1 MNGLSLAFLG
11 DAYYELMIRKY
22 LLNQGI
28 TKVDLLHKAKV
39 KYSSSV
45 AQAKI
50 MNYFLKEEILN
61 EAEMD
66 AFKLGRNAAHFG
78 RKNID
83 IVTYQQATGFE
94 SLIGYLSQND
104 EVRCNTL
111 IDKGIEFIKLGEA
124 HGEKLTK

>member
-11 DAYYELMIRKY
+11 DAYYELMIRQH
-22 LLNQGI
+22 LLKQGI
-28 TKVDLLHKAKV
+28 TKVDLLHKEKV

-45 AQAKI
+45 AQSKI
-50 MNYFLKEEILN
+50 MNYFLQENILN
-61 EAEMD
+61 AAELD

-94 SLIGYLSQND
+94 SLIGYLSQTD
-104 EVRCNTL
+104 ETRCNIL
-111 IDKGIEFIKLGEA
+111 INKGIEFIKLGEA
-124 HGEKLTK
+124 YGKKFTK